1 MAQPAAL
8 GKQEH
13 DREYIAGLEKGL
25 AVVEAFADRQRPITV
40 TEAAEF
46 ANVSRASARR
56 CLRTLEQLGYAERD
70 GRYFRLSPR
79 ALRLGHAYLA
89 STPLVRIAQ
98 PIIEATC
105 ERTRRSI
112 SIAVL
117 DFNRVVIV
125 ARSYVQRSLSSGLG
139 VGSWL
144 PVYCSANGR
153 ILLSGLPDGQIEV
166 MLKGMR
172 RTKLTRR
179 TIVAIPDIMADV
191 RAIRSRGYAAT
202 DEEVELGLW
211 TVAVA
216 LRNRSGGVVASL
228 SMSCIGGSADRK
240 QLLKALPDLQATAI
254 RLSATL

>member
-1 MAQPAAL
+1 MPVPVGEQA
-8 GKQEH
+8 E
-13 DREYIAGLEKGL
+13 DREYMAGLEKGL
-25 AVVEAFADRQRPITV
+25 AVVEAFADQQRPITV

-70 GRYFRLSPR
+70 GRHFRLSPR

-98 PIIEATC
+98 PIIESTC

-144 PVYCSANGR
+144 PAYCSANGR
-153 ILLSGLPDGQIEV
+153 ILLSGLPDRQVETMLRGIE
-166 MLKGMR
+166 
-172 RTKLTRR
+172 RTKLTPR
-179 TIVAIPDIMADV
+179 TIIAIPEIMDEIRAV
-191 RAIRSRGYAAT
+191 RRRGYGT
-202 DEEVELGLW
+202 NDEEVELGLW
-211 TVAVA
+211 TIAVA
-216 LRNRSGGVVASL
+216 IRDRSSAVVASL

>member
-1 MAQPAAL
+1 MPAPAR
-8 GKQEH
+8 KQDE

-25 AVVEAFADRQRPITV
+25 AIVEAFADKQRPMTV

-56 CLRTLEQLGYAERD
+56 CLRTLEQLGYADRD
-70 GRYFRLSPR
+70 GRHFRLSPR

-105 ERTRRSI
+105 ERTRRSV

-144 PVYCSANGR
+144 PAYCSANGR
-153 ILLSGLPDGQIEV
+153 ILLSGLPDSQVET
-166 MLKGMR
+166 MLRGIK
-172 RTKLTRR
+172 RTKLTPR
-179 TIVAIPDIMADV
+179 TIIAIPQIMDDI
-191 RAIRSRGYAAT
+191 RAIRSRGYST
-202 DEEVELGLW
+202 NDEEVELGLW
-211 TVAVA
+211 TIAVA
-216 LRNRSGGVVASL
+216 IRDRSGAVAASL